1 MDSRKMEFD
10 VFELVMTDVSKLMF
24 VWEACIIGVT
34 CT

>member
-10 VFELVMTDVSKLMF
+10 VFELVMPDVSKLMF
-24 VWEACIIGVT
+24 VWEGCIIGVT